1 MPKIKYR
8 MKKEKT
14 VRDILDQ
21 PLDRRKAKGFLQFVL
36 IPLILVLIDQVT
48 KFAVASNMSES
59 QVITVIPGLF
69 NINYVLNKG
78 AALGI
83 FKDQTIFLVTLSS
96 LLTIFIY
103 YLAWQDF
110 RQKHTIIPEM
120 IIVGG
125 AIGNLLDRLFLGG
138 AVRDFLEVPFFAVMN
153 FADWFVSAGI
163 ALLILKY
170 LIYSNR
176 SEPSGRQ
183 GRQDG

>member
-1 MPKIKYR
+1 
-8 MKKEKT
+8 MKKDKT
-14 VRDILDQ
+14 VRDLLDQ
-21 PLDRRKAKGFLQFVL
+21 PLDKRKVKGFIQFVL
-36 IPLILVLIDQVT
+36 IPAVLVLIDQLT
-48 KFAVASNMSES
+48 KFAVAANMSES
-59 QVITVIPGLF
+59 QVIPVIPGFF

-83 FKDQTIFLVTLSS
+83 FQNQTIFLVTLSS

-110 RQKHTIIPEM
+110 WQKHTIIPEM

-170 LIYSNR
+170 LIYSSR
-176 SEPSGRQ
+176 PEAAGK
-183 GRQDG
+183 QDPKDG